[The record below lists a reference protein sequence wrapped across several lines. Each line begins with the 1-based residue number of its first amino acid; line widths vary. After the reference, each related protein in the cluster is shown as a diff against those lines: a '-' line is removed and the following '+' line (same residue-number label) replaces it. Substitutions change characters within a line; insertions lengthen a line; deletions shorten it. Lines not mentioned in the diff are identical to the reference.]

1 MLIMANF
8 FLFSYYMRKEKY
20 MQVQKI
26 NTSVKFGNNPQ
37 EKFTDKFYTHTRN
50 AADMN
55 DTVVVPRT
63 IFKGYL
69 GFMAGTTFTALGSI
83 AKKQKWLSYPL
94 NIAGILTCLYG
105 TWAFVRPFIVK
116 DAPGVAQKK

>member
-1 MLIMANF
+1 
-8 FLFSYYMRKEKY
+8 

-26 NTSVKFGNNPQ
+26 NTSIRFGTATQ
-37 EKFTDKFYTHTRN
+37 EKFTDKFYTHTKN
-50 AADMN
+50 ASDMN

-69 GFMAGTTFTALGSI
+69 GFMAGTTLTALGAL
-83 AKKQKWLSYPL
+83 AKNKKWLSYPL

-105 TWAFVRPFIVK
+105 TWAFVRPFVVK
-116 DAPGVAQKK
+116 DAPGVEHRK

>member
-1 MLIMANF
+1 MKVQRISSNINF
-8 FLFSYYMRKEKY
+8 RADEK
-20 MQVQKI
+20 Q
-26 NTSVKFGNNPQ
+26 
-37 EKFTDKFYTHTRN
+37 KFTDKFITHTKN

-69 GFMAGTTFTALGSI
+69 GFMFGTTLTALGGL
-83 AKKQKWLSYPL
+83 AKNKKWLGYPL
-94 NIAGILTCLYG
+94 NIAGILSCLYG
-105 TWAFVRPFIVK
+105 TWAFVRPFVVK